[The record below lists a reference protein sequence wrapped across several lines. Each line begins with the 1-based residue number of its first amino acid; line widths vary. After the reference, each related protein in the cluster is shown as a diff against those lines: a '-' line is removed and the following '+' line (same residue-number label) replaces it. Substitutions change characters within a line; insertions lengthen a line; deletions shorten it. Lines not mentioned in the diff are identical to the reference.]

1 MIPTIPMKKASKRAL
16 EASSLEWTVVYNG
29 YFMDY
34 FGMPK
39 LSSYLTPYTVLL
51 DIPGHTAAVPGD
63 GNKPVTFTH
72 TSDVG
77 RFVAASIDLETWE
90 NASFIIGDKMTV
102 NEAVKLAEEAKGK
115 LHPGSRGARIADNL
129 H

>member
-1 MIPTIPMKKASKRAL
+1 MKQASLRAL
-16 EASSLEWTVVYNG
+16 EASKNLEWTVFYIG

-39 LSSYLTPYTVLL
+39 LPSYLTPFFVLMDVL
-51 DIPGHTAAVPGD
+51 GNTAAIPGD

-77 RFVAASIDLETWE
+77 KFVAASVDLDEWDRV
-90 NASFIIGDKMTV
+90 SVIIGDKMTM
-102 NEAVKLAEEAKGK
+102 NEAVELAEEVKGE
-115 LHPGSRGARIADNL
+115 LQAERPLRLIC
-129 H
+129 

>member
-1 MIPTIPMKKASKRAL
+1 MKQASQRAL
-16 EASSLEWTVVYNG
+16 EASSLEWTIVYNG

-39 LSSYLTPYTVLL
+39 LTSYLAPYVVLL
-51 DIPGHTAAVPGD
+51 DIPGNAAAIPGD

-72 TSDVG
+72 SSDVG
-77 RFVAASIDLETWE
+77 RFVAASIDFEKWDPV
-90 NASFIIGDKMTV
+90 SFIIGDKMTV

-115 LHPGSRGARIADNL
+115 V
-129 H
+129 